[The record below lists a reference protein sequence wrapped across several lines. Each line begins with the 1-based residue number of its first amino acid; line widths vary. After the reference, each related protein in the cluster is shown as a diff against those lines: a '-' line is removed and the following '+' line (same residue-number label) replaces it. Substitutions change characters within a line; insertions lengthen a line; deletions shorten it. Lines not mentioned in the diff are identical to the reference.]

1 MNIDNI
7 GEEILDFIKV
17 GISNEV
23 FFIEKNE
30 ETNLNNKITLERNYK
45 TYLEEK
51 LISEKSIVICL
62 DKSFLS
68 NCLRILLGETEERTE
83 EDLIDYAKEFFEI
96 ITYNHVL
103 SLSNNNIS
111 KYTYILSS
119 EINLSDKL
127 INLNEFHSICF
138 SFNEKNFEILINPN
152 AKIKDE
158 SLVSIIDQAL
168 EEIEEEEIHTLFSIS
183 EINLSTEE
191 ISEKMKKGVEYG
203 ESIFND
209 YFPKK
214 ENSLI
219 DSVEEIL
226 EKTDGLDL
234 KETIDFM
241 LSEEV
246 SKTKEEQSVLT
257 PNLLSEIEEIVN
269 STNKVFEDINQYSEN
284 NPITSEHFL
293 TKEKFDDIYNKNVL
307 SGKEID
313 NLLDI
318 AEEVDILNLEN
329 IENKMLSDE
338 EIDKLL
344 SFDDEEKD
352 NEEENCSLNET
363 ELNSL
368 IDLKLCNEIE
378 TNNPILEIMFNFNG
392 MYLSRKDTEYMLSKA
407 IILEEIKVPVY
418 INFNGIMNRTS
429 LSATMSKKGI
439 INIQ

>member
-17 GISNEV
+17 GISREV

-62 DKSFLS
+62 DKSFLF
-68 NCLRILLGETEERTE
+68 NCLIILLGEDEERTE

-168 EEIEEEEIHTLFSIS
+168 EEIEEEEIHTLFSSS

-257 PNLLSEIEEIVN
+257 PKLLSEIEETVN
-269 STNKVFEDINQYSEN
+269 STIKVFEDMNQYAEK

-293 TKEKFDDIYNKNVL
+293 TKETFDDIYKKNVL
-307 SGKEID
+307 SGEEID

-318 AEEVDILNLEN
+318 AEEADILNLGKV
-329 IENKMLSDE
+329 ENKMLSDE

-344 SFDDEEKD
+344 SFAD
-352 NEEENCSLNET
+352 EEENCSLNET

-407 IILEEIKVPVY
+407 IILEEIAVPLYV
-418 INFNGIMNRTS
+418 NFSGQMNKTA
-429 LSATMSKKGI
+429 LTAILSKKGLKRI
-439 INIQ
+439 I

>member
-62 DKSFLS
+62 DKSFIY
-68 NCLRILLGETEERTE
+68 NCLSILLGETEERTE

-138 SFNEKNFEILINPN
+138 SFNEKKFEILINPN

-168 EEIEEEEIHTLFSIS
+168 EEIEEEEIHTLFSSS

-257 PNLLSEIEEIVN
+257 PKLLSEIEETVN

-407 IILEEIKVPVY
+407 IIFEEIAVPLY
-418 INFNGIMNRTS
+418 INFSGQMNKTA
-429 LSATMSKKGI
+429 LTAILSKKGLKRI
-439 INIQ
+439 I